1 MTIDEEYLA
10 TIKQIVSVMRDKQRL
25 LFITGAGISA
35 DSGLPTYRGIGGL
48 YEDNLT
54 VEGMSIEEALSG
66 TTLRQRPEVTWK
78 YLAQIEQSCR
88 GATYNEAHRIIA
100 EMEAHFDEI
109 WVLTQNVDGFHS
121 DAGSSNIIDI
131 HGDLHYLS
139 CMRCAYNMQVTD
151 YSELE
156 MPPRC
161 PECGDMI
168 RPDVVLFGEML
179 PEDKIFELFA
189 ELEQGFDMVFSIGT
203 SSVFPYITQPVVQAK
218 QRHIPTVEINP
229 TESSVSRIVDYRV
242 KAGAAESLTM
252 LWHYFLPQ

>member
-1 MTIDEEYLA
+1 MTIDEDNLA
-10 TIKQIVSVMRDKQRL
+10 VIRKVVSVMRDKQRL

-54 VEGMSIEEALSG
+54 IEGMSIEEALSG
-66 TTLRQRPEVTWK
+66 TVLRQKPEITWK

-88 GATYNEAHRIIA
+88 SATYNEAHRIIA
-100 EMEAHFDEI
+100 EMEAYFEEVWI
-109 WVLTQNVDGFHS
+109 LTQNVDGFHS

-139 CMRCAYNMQVTD
+139 CMRCAYSTQVTD

-156 MPPRC
+156 IPPHC
-161 PECGDMI
+161 PKCGNLI

-179 PEDKIFELFA
+179 PENKIFELFA

-203 SSVFPYITQPVVQAK
+203 SSVFPYITQPVIQAK

-229 TESSVSRIVDYRV
+229 TESSISRIVDYRIR
-242 KAGAAESLTM
+242 AGAAESLTM
-252 LWHYFLPQ
+252 MWHYFLPQ

>member
-1 MTIDEEYLA
+1 MSEEGLA
-10 TIKQIVSVMRDKQRL
+10 TVKAVASAMRDKQRL

-54 VEGMSIEEALSG
+54 AEGMSIEEALSG
-66 TTLRQRPEVTWK
+66 TTLQQKPEVTWK

-88 GATYNEAHRIIA
+88 GATFNEAHRIIA
-100 EMEAHFDEI
+100 EMEAYFEEV
-109 WVLTQNVDGFHS
+109 WVLTQNVDGFH
-121 DAGSSNIIDI
+121 DKAGSSNVIDI

-139 CMRCAYNMQVTD
+139 CMRCAYNMEVND

-156 MPPRC
+156 IPPHC
-161 PECGDMI
+161 PKCGGMV

-179 PEDKIFELFA
+179 PEDKIFELYA

-203 SSVFPYITQPVVQAK
+203 SSVFPYITQPMIQSK
-218 QRHIPTVEINP
+218 QQQIPTVEINP
-229 TESSVSRIVDYRV
+229 TESSISRIVDYRI